1 MSGTSYG
8 KLLRLYF
15 QSFNYFPQVV
25 EEVRPCQFLLNQTAS
40 SSVIINHLLVATLLK
55 LSH

>member
-25 EEVRPCQFLLNQTAS
+25 EEVRPCQFLLNKQQAAVS
-40 SSVIINHLLVATLLK
+40 
-55 LSH
+55 LSTIYWWPPC